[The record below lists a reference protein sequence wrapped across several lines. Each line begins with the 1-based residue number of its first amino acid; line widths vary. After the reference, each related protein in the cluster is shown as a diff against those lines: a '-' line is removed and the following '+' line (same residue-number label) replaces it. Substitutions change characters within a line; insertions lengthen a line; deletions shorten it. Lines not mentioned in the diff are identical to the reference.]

1 MDWELIERY
10 ISQLDLHG
18 SDILVYDLLKKKAIK
33 DKVVISYQEIAKKIN
48 LSKMGAV
55 QIINRLVK
63 NGIIERRTR
72 YDKFNVPFNE
82 YLILQDF
89 IYL

>member
-10 ISQLDLHG
+10 IENLDLHG
-18 SDILVYDLLKKKAIK
+18 SDILVYDLLKKKVIK

-63 NGIIERRTR
+63 NGIIERHTR

-82 YLILQDF
+82 YLILQG
-89 IYL
+89 LN